1 MKLGVEHKI
10 GSITFLFV
18 LFIAIGSWVTSR
30 TLEENEANGRVID
43 LAGAQRMLTQRMAKN
58 AFDIMKGAASESKL
72 QADEEQFD
80 RVLQGLI
87 AGDAGL
93 GLPATTDSKALG
105 HLQAV
110 KSTWRTFKDKVDYII
125 ENGPEFREA
134 KAYVVAQNGQI
145 LRESNATVQ
154 LMAGAGVDADLVNLA
169 GRLRMLSQSIAK
181 GVLAAAISESA
192 VTETAEQVAEFDEA
206 IKKLLASEQ
215 RYGRDAGAI
224 MEQLRRVERMWQGFS
239 AKTTHALEITPLFL
253 EAENFV
259 AEHNEELLTTMAAVV
274 ARYAEMATASIQ
286 QLGGYQQTF
295 LVIGLIL
302 GVISLWM
309 ARRMIIR
316 PLDSALQVATAVA
329 AGDTHVKVEV
339 TSNDEMGDLL
349 RAMESMVSSN
359 DAMARAAQSIA
370 DGDLSVSVKSRS
382 DKDTLGQALQ
392 LMVEKLSEVVGEV
405 SAGAES
411 LTSASGQVS
420 ASAQSLTQGTS
431 EQAAAAEET
440 GTSLQE
446 MSTSIDQNATN
457 SRMMEEMASKGAKDA
472 EESGVAV
479 AQTVTAMTDIAER
492 VTIIEE
498 IAYQTNLLA
507 LNAAIEAARAGEH
520 GKGFAVVAT
529 EVRQLAGRAQKA
541 AGEISKLAGSSVEVA
556 ERSGELLRSLVPS
569 IQKTAELVREVN
581 AASQEQATGV
591 AQVTTAMSQ
600 MEQITQSNA
609 SSAEELASTAE
620 ELSSQAEGL
629 QQLMAYFSL
638 DGRRKSR
645 LRESRG
651 NGSAGSYVPA
661 PANGANGK
669 ASEYSDSDFRAF

>member
-1 MKLGVEHKI
+1 MEHKI

-18 LFIAIGSWVTSR
+18 LFIAIGSWMTSR
-30 TLEENEANGRVID
+30 TLDENESNGRVIN

-58 AFDIMKGAASESKL
+58 AFDIMKGASSESELK
-72 QADEEQFD
+72 ADEEQFD

-87 AGDAGL
+87 GGDAGL
-93 GLPATTDSKALG
+93 GIPATTDAETLG
-105 HLQAV
+105 HLQDTRN
-110 KSTWRTFKDKVDYII
+110 TWRLFKEKVTYVI
-125 ENGPEFREA
+125 ENGEGFRTSRTYIVDKNDQLLREA
-134 KAYVVAQNGQI
+134 DDA
-145 LRESNATVQ
+145 VQ
-154 LMAGAGVDADLVNLA
+154 LMAKAGVDAELVNIA
-169 GRLRMLSQSIAK
+169 GRLRMLSQSISK
-181 GVLAAAISESA
+181 GVLAASMRDSLVEDTRAQI
-192 VTETAEQVAEFDEA
+192 AEFDE
-206 IKKLLASEQ
+206 ILKKLLLSESQ
-215 RYGRDAGAI
+215 YGRSSGAI
-224 MEQLRRVERMWQGFS
+224 MDQLRRVERTWQGFS
-239 AKTTHALEITPLFL
+239 TQATHALDITPPFL
-253 EAENFV
+253 NAESYIE
-259 AEHNEELLTTMAAVV
+259 EHNVTLLSSMAAAVH
-274 ARYAEMATASIQ
+274 RYETTATASIQ

-316 PLDSALQVATAVA
+316 PLDSALQVANAVA
-329 AGDTHVKVEV
+329 QGDTHVKVEV
-339 TSNDEMGDLL
+339 TSNDEMGELL
-349 RAMESMVSSN
+349 RAMESMVTSN

-370 DGDLSVSVKSRS
+370 DGDLSVMVKSRS
-382 DKDTLGQALQ
+382 EKDTLGQALQ

-446 MSTSIDQNATN
+446 MSTSIDQNASN
-457 SRMMEEMASKGAKDA
+457 SRMMEEMASKGARDA

-479 AQTVTAMTDIAER
+479 AQTVTAMNDIAER
-492 VTIIEE
+492 VSIIEE

-529 EVRQLAGRAQKA
+529 EVRQLAGRSQKA
-541 AGEISKLAGSSVEVA
+541 AAEISKLAGSSVDVA

-629 QQLMAYFSL
+629 QQLMAFFRLS
-638 DGRRKSR
+638 GKQQRASASARKANGKGNGAVVAAYAAKSG
-645 LRESRG
+645 G
-651 NGSAGSYVPA
+651 NGSSSHY
-661 PANGANGK
+661 N
-669 ASEYSDSDFRAF
+669 DSDFQSF